1 MERNIFVNE
10 VLYCNDEKQLYRVL
24 WISPGQEYGYWI
36 SVDGKMNGIPV
47 KFDCKKVMG
56 ELADGIITSAD
67 DPITFRDINMTAEA
81 MEQRDEWWR
90 ILKPVLESEPD
101 IYERKRR
108 GELLAEAAEK
118 NGKSKTNLYRYII
131 KYWKRGKTPNAFL
144 QDYRNC
150 GKGEK
155 TQANKKLGRPVVHE
169 GGFGKILTEK
179 DV

>member
-10 VLYCNDEKQLYRVL
+10 VLYCNDEEQLYRVL

-36 SVDGKMNGIPV
+36 PVDGRMNGILV
-47 KFDCKKVMG
+47 KFDCKKVVG
-56 ELADGIITSAD
+56 GLADGIITSVD

-81 MEQRDEWWR
+81 MKQRDEWWR

-131 KYWKRGKTPNAFL
+131 KYWKRGKTPNVPGISISAIM
-144 QDYRNC
+144 RM
-150 GKGEK
+150 
-155 TQANKKLGRPVVHE
+155 
-169 GGFGKILTEK
+169 ILFWTGNHRVWSLPCLTLK
-179 DV
+179 CRQKSIPP